1 MFFACLA
8 LLFTP
13 VASDASDKTYQD
25 QQRPFEYPTDWG
37 GLTLLRVTFINCNNN
52 QASRFPAGG
61 AVYFASTLGRP
72 GDYLNCTNCTFDRCS
87 SKNGYGAAVMCNSNE
102 NTFVFNDCIVKNMD
116 PENSVIHMQCADQQV
131 PNDYGPLTLKGN
143 VFQDISI
150 KVTSYIAEG
159 GGSGLVIRFPTQLE
173 LIGCQFIRCHTASA
187 LGGGGVMFRPRS
199 DNIQNLLFEECV
211 FSETSA
217 AQNGGAIMLVGSCDH
232 LEIVGC
238 EFTGKK
244 GVQKGKGGFIKL
256 DKAMYFRI
264 NETKFHNSDA
274 AEGGCIYADMRDHE
288 ARSFIVE
295 GCSISEA
302 EATTGQFAIYIMT
315 AIAQFK
321 GLSMKDMKGGRG
333 MIQLTDLGFSNKL
346 LTFES
351 CTFDNINTKK
361 LFFFRSLKG
370 NPALV
375 LRMCTFQNVVSTASL
390 LDCRNDGSGGATSQI
405 SSVTISHCVFKGCSY
420 QSAII
425 NSPERNDQQVN
436 GLTCTIEE
444 TNFDDLSISDEGHAL
459 ILGGFTSIVITN
471 CHFVAQGTTVTTVL
485 KLGNS
490 YKDGLKAV
498 LSGVTFDHC
507 TVTSNILSLTTQWLL
522 DMTHCEFVSCTTTG
536 SDLISCRSSKLSQC
550 TFDQCVASQNIL
562 NIQATGFTFEY
573 ITMTGINNPGNSN
586 LIALT
591 SGKATLQ
598 HCVIS
603 QVICGTALTAGSA
616 TIDNLTI
623 TSSEFSKFV
632 YQSSAGM
639 EMSRCH
645 FNGCTGTIVKSTGG
659 DLVVTGCEFV
669 NLVEKSE
676 SIITVASGSISIS
689 GSTFNG
695 YSRSSSPLISIGS
708 VSRVSL
714 SDCSFCGATNQTG
727 PAYITCTESL
737 SFDFQIPLCFD
748 LSEQD
753 SVHFEGA
760 TPLDNLTAQYDI
772 FECENCGATSTAEF
786 SESFP
791 TEDVFTVS
799 FTSGPPDPQNSGGL
813 GAGAIAGIV
822 IAVLIIVA
830 AVIVLAILFLR
841 RGRGQSEEGSDHDG
855 EMNEESHTSTIT
867 TTNSGLE
874 DTWMPKIT
882 EDIAMFT
889 NNAVVS
895 ADFENVFEEAF
906 C

>member
-1 MFFACLA
+1 MLHLACH
-8 LLFTP
+8 
-13 VASDASDKTYQD
+13 
-25 QQRPFEYPTDWG
+25 
-37 GLTLLRVTFINCNNN
+37 
-52 QASRFPAGG
+52 
-61 AVYFASTLGRP
+61 
-72 GDYLNCTNCTFDRCS
+72 
-87 SKNGYGAAVMCNSNE
+87 
-102 NTFVFNDCIVKNMD
+102 TFVFNDCIVKNMGA
-116 PENSVIHMQCADQQV
+116 EHSVIHMQCADQAT

-150 KVTSYIAEG
+150 STQGEAEG

-199 DNIQNLLFEECV
+199 EKIQNLLFEECV

-217 AQNGGAIMLVGSCDH
+217 AQNGGAIMLVGSCDR

-274 AEGGCIYADMRDHE
+274 SEGGCIYADMRDHE
-288 ARSFIVE
+288 ERSFIVE
-295 GCSISEA
+295 GCSISA
-302 EATTGQFAIYIMT
+302 SEATTGQFALYIMT

-321 GLSMKDMKGGRG
+321 GLSMKDMNGGRG

-351 CTFDNINTKK
+351 CTFDNINTRK

-390 LDCRNDGSGGATSQI
+390 LDCRNDGTGGATSQI
-405 SSVTISHCVFKGCSY
+405 SSITISHCVFKGCSY
-420 QSAII
+420 QSAVV

-459 ILGGFTSIVITN
+459 ILGGFTSIVIRN
-471 CHFVAQGTTVTTVL
+471 CHFIAQGATLTTVL

-507 TVTSNILSLTTQWLL
+507 TVKSNIMSLTTQWLL
-522 DMTHCEFVSCTTTG
+522 DMTKCEFVLCTTAG

-550 TFDQCVASQNIL
+550 TFDQCEASQNIL
-562 NIQATGFTFEY
+562 NIQATDFTFEY
-573 ITMTGINNPGNSN
+573 ITMTGIKKPGNSN

-598 HCVIS
+598 HCVVS
-603 QVICGTALTAGSA
+603 QVICGTVLTAGSA
-616 TIDNLTI
+616 TVDNLTI
-623 TSSEFSKFV
+623 TNSEVSKFV

-639 EMSRCH
+639 ELSRCH

-659 DLVVTGCEFV
+659 DIVVTGCEFV

-695 YSRSSSPLISIGS
+695 YTRSSNPLISIGS

-714 SDCSFCGATNQTG
+714 SDCSFCGAINQTG

-748 LSEQD
+748 LSEQE
-753 SVHFEGA
+753 SVHFEGP

-772 FECENCGATSTAEF
+772 FECENCGATSTVEF

-791 TEDVFTVS
+791 TEDFTVS
-799 FTSGPPDPQNSGGL
+799 FTIGPPDTQNSGL

-822 IAVLIIVA
+822 IAILIIVA
-830 AVIVLAILFLR
+830 VVIVLVILFLR
-841 RGRGQSEEGSDHDG
+841 RRRDQSEEGSDHDHEG
-855 EMNEESHTSTIT
+855 EMNEEALASTIT
-867 TTNSGLE
+867 TTDSGVE
-874 DTWMPKIT
+874 DTWMPKVT
-882 EDIAMFT
+882 EDIVMFT
-889 NNAVVS
+889 NNSMVNAE
-895 ADFENVFEEAF
+895 FENVFEEAW